1 MDVNVVTHCPGK
13 IGLRSHVEA
22 DMLGTG
28 VYNVDCQSND
38 NQIGQ
43 TVNSDRKGNAGAVTV
58 NGATVVRS
66 AASQSAQ
73 GVTHVL
79 FADT

>member
-22 DMLGTG
+22 DMFGTG
-28 VYNVDCQSND
+28 VYNVDCQSNG
-38 NQIGQ
+38 NH
-43 TVNSDRKGNAGAVTV
+43 TVNSDGKGDASAVTV
-58 NGATVVRS
+58 NGAPAVRS

-73 GVTHVL
+73 GVTHVF

>member
-1 MDVNVVTHCPGK
+1 MDVSVVTHCPGK

-22 DMLGTG
+22 DMFGTG
-28 VYNVDCQSND
+28 VYNVDCQSN
-38 NQIGQ
+38 GQ

-58 NGATVVRS
+58 NGATAVRS

-79 FADT
+79 FADS